1 MRLPPHLETLGWSDP
16 AHSTYR
22 TFASFDCVSS
32 TTRALPNA
40 LTVFLNVL
48 MARRILSRYGEFS
61 HGTVNAPANVP
72 ANARVNA
79 PVNAP
84 TNAQQNAHPS
94 VPVSA
99 PRALT
104 NAHRAEAFII
114 PTQVEA
120 ALTLPSL
127 Y

>member
-1 MRLPPHLETLGWSDP
+1 MRLPLPLEILGWSDP
-16 AHSTYR
+16 VHSNYG
-22 TFASFDCVSS
+22 TFASFDYISS

-40 LTVFLNVL
+40 LTVFLNAL
-48 MARRILSRYGEFS
+48 IARRILSLYGELS

-72 ANARVNA
+72 VNA
-79 PVNAP
+79 HAHAPANAP
-84 TNAQQNAHPS
+84 TNAQENAHPS
-94 VPVSA
+94 VPVSP

-104 NAHRAEAFII
+104 NAHRAEAFVI

-120 ALTLPSL
+120 ALTLPPL